1 MYRTSRK
8 VRPCIR
14 TTVNEADEKALT
26 QLPGIGPAMAAAIVA
41 YRDEHG
47 AFSSVDELKQV
58 KGIGTNK
65 YEKLKDCVDL

>member
-1 MYRTSRK
+1 MHTDDGK
-8 VRPCIR
+8 IHL
-14 TTVNEADEKALT
+14 NEADEKALT

-58 KGIGTNK
+58 KGIGANK

>member
-1 MYRTSRK
+1 M
-8 VRPCIR
+8 
-14 TTVNEADEKALT
+14 T